1 MISFFSLSHVAKS
14 SIQGLKTVPKN
25 CSDYNG
31 LYINESTLMKH
42 TLKGDVCVCAC
53 VSAHYFFHLGI
64 LDVRPELRSVY
75 IYDS

>member
-25 CSDYNG
+25 FSDYNG

-42 TLKGDVCVCAC
+42 TLKGDVCVCMC
-53 VSAHYFFHLGI
+53 ERTLFFPFGDTRCETRVAKCI
-64 LDVRPELRSVY
+64 Y
-75 IYDS
+75 I